1 MYTINRLEFLK
12 KTHSLPCGTHR
23 VLIHDVTLILLEL
36 PGPEVG
42 GSAVLRYG

>member
-12 KTHSLPCGTHR
+12 KTHGLPCGTHR